1 MLLQVPHVLNV
12 DTTAQPSRGVGLLFD
27 LDGDGM
33 QLKALGLT
41 GFRYRP
47 LCPWSKP

>member
-12 DTTAQPSRGVGLLFD
+12 DATAQPSRGVGLLFD
-27 LDGDGM
+27 GDGS
-33 QLKALGLT
+33 QLKAPGPT
-41 GFRYRP
+41 GIRYRL